1 MFRVKREDYNT
12 VQFIPEYNSN
22 HAKPSKT
29 KNTRGKAR
37 FIVLFFILLIIIA
50 AAAYGVLYF
59 TYLNPQSQYARA
71 FAAGDYETCTA
82 LSKENNFDS
91 GFVSD
96 IETIVTD
103 AGNKILTEYKSGN
116 ISSNEAIASLQQYD
130 AASNGAFAAALG
142 QNTTIIESI
151 ENVYAVL
158 ESAKSSAQVK
168 NYPEAVDYIIQSEN
182 LAAQCEIDLS
192 AHISNLINENI
203 YGFKSYYFRQFATQ
217 IRSRNYEAIRNSA
230 NFILKYT
237 ADNDFTTYLV
247 TIQSVENREKS
258 ATSASNEARQIAVQ
272 ADRDARAKEQGV

>member
-29 KNTRGKAR
+29 KNTKGKAR
-37 FIVLFFILLIIIA
+37 FVVLFFILLIIIA

-71 FAAGDYETCTA
+71 FEAGDYETCTT

-91 GFVSD
+91 NFVSD
-96 IETIVTD
+96 IEKIVID
-103 AGNKILTEYKSGN
+103 AGNKVLTDYKAGN
-116 ISSNEAIASLQQYD
+116 ISSSDAIASLQQYD
-130 AASNGAFAAALG
+130 AASNGAFADALG
-142 QNTTIIESI
+142 QNTTTIESI
-151 ENVYAVL
+151 ENIYAVL
-158 ESAKSSAQVK
+158 ETARSSAAAK
-168 NYPEAVDYIIQSEN
+168 NYAEAVNFIVEAEN
-182 LAAQCEIDLS
+182 LAAQSGVDLS
-192 AHISNLINENI
+192 GHIANLINENI
-203 YGFKSYYFRQFATQ
+203 YGFKSHYFRQFATQ

-247 TIQSVENREKS
+247 TIQSVENKEKS
-258 ATSASNEARQIAVQ
+258 ATSASNEARQIAAQ
-272 ADRDARAKEQGV
+272 ADRDAAAKEQGV

>member
-29 KNTRGKAR
+29 RNTRGKAR
-37 FIVLFFILLIIIA
+37 FVLLFFIALIIIA
-50 AAAYGVLYF
+50 AAAYGLLYF

-71 FAAGDYETCTA
+71 FEAGDYETCTA

-96 IETIVTD
+96 IETIITD
-103 AGNKILTEYKSGN
+103 AGNKILTDYKAGN
-116 ISSNEAIASLQQYD
+116 INSSDAIAALQQYD

-142 QNTTIIESI
+142 QNTAVIESI

-158 ESAKSSAQVK
+158 ESARSAAEAK
-168 NYPEAVDYIIQSEN
+168 NYPEAVNYIVQAEE
-182 LAAQCEIDLS
+182 LAAQCDVDLT
-192 AHISNLINENI
+192 AHIANLINENI
-203 YGFKSYYFRQFATQ
+203 YGFKSYYFRQFASQ

-237 ADNDFTTYLV
+237 PDNDFTAYLV
-247 TIQSVENREKS
+247 TIQSVENKEKS
-258 ATSASNEARQIAVQ
+258 ATSASNEARQIAAQ
-272 ADRDARAKEQGV
+272 ADRDAAAKEQSV